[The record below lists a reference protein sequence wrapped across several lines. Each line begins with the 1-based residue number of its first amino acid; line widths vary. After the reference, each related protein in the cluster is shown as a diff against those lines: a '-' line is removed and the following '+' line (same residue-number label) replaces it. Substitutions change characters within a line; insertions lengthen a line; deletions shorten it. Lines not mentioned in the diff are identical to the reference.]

1 VPTLEPTVEQTVA
14 DAAEQHDAVYC
25 ELTRAFAEAEDLAGG
40 MRVLMD
46 RVRRECGAA
55 GVEWWGVG
63 IDTVPTR
70 LAVSGFAHGERDR
83 VSLGGAGTLV
93 IYGARVP
100 ARLEAA
106 LEALTPLVRRRASE
120 ERLAHAAAALARRN
134 EALAEFAALVAHE
147 LKAPLQAALWG
158 EEPHAALNE
167 AVDLV
172 DSLLASAQ
180 TAPVGD
186 AMTDPRACL
195 GRAAASL
202 RTEVELTSDLPAA
215 VPLPP
220 EPLTVILR
228 NLLSNAVSAGA
239 GAVHVTSELS
249 HTALRL
255 SVEDDGA
262 GLSAA
267 DRYASGSG
275 LGLTLCR
282 KIAERYGGALEL
294 TARMLGGTCATLTFA
309 APPR

>member
-1 VPTLEPTVEQTVA
+1 LPILEPTVEQIAT
-14 DAAEQHDAVYC
+14 DIAEQHDAVYC
-25 ELTRAFAEAEDLAGG
+25 ELVRAFAEADDLAGA
-40 MRVLMD
+40 MRVLAD

-55 GVEWWGVG
+55 GAEWWGAG
-63 IDTVPTR
+63 ADMVPTR
-70 LAVSGFAHGERDR
+70 LVVSGFAGGERDS

-93 IYGARVP
+93 IHGAGVP
-100 ARLEAA
+100 ARVEAA

-134 EALAEFAALVAHE
+134 EALVEFAALVAHE
-147 LKAPLQAALWG
+147 LKAPLHAALWG
-158 EEPHAALNE
+158 EEPEAAVKE

-180 TAPVGD
+180 AAHVGD

-195 GRAAASL
+195 DRAAVSL
-202 RTEVELTSDLPAA
+202 RAEVELTSDLPAT
-215 VPLPP
+215 VPLPV

-239 GAVHVTSELS
+239 GAIHVTSELS
-249 HTALRL
+249 HRALRL

-262 GLSAA
+262 GLSAI

-282 KIAERYGGALEL
+282 QIAERYGGALEL
-294 TARMLGGTCATLTFA
+294 TGRVPGGTCATLTFA
-309 APPR
+309 GPPR